1 MVRCIRATGGG
12 DSAATRALGLRLAA
26 ILGLATAMLAGPL
39 TWPAHADNG
48 HDRRNEPHQQ
58 QAHRQEPRHDGGY
71 DHRPDVYYGAP
82 PVVYEPP
89 VYQQPGPVL
98 SLTIPFFYR

>member
-1 MVRCIRATGGG
+1 MPGRSAIRRLPA
-12 DSAATRALGLRLAA
+12 LRLAA
-26 ILGLATAMLAGPL
+26 LAGLTAATLAGPL
-39 TWPAHADNG
+39 ASSAWADND
-48 HDRRNEPHQQ
+48 HDRRNEPHRQSEPHRQ
-58 QAHRQEPRHDGGY
+58 QAHRQEPPHYGGY
-71 DHRPDVYYGAP
+71 DHRPDVYYSAP